1 MAKSLIFILFM
12 LLFACYDRKK
22 EAIDRAIRDRESK
35 KGNHLNTY
43 SILRTVDTLGSL
55 KVYYEAQINQGTQN
69 PTIEDSLTFYE
80 TGDGILQ
87 DHP

>member
-1 MAKSLIFILFM
+1 M

-22 EAIDRAIRDRESK
+22 EAIDKAIRAREFK
-35 KGNHLNTY
+35 KGNHLNAY

-55 KVYYEAQINQGTQN
+55 KVYYEAHIKQGTEN
-69 PTIEDSLTFYE
+69 PVVEDSISFYE

-87 DHP
+87 VRP